1 MVWSTDYTPEYPAS
15 SVLILGKEDGWLDND
30 KRNYWLAE
38 TKETIG
44 QGFKIKLDTCARWIA
59 GVQIK
64 NLRGG
69 RSNTHSAT
77 KGFRVT
83 ASVSENGET
92 LVQDEL
98 DDTRNKPAS
107 LLNFTFKE
115 PVKIRFIKF
124 ELLSYWGEHGGGL
137 QYFAAIPVASK
148 QHTKII
154 ICMIGRWAYD

>member
-1 MVWSTDYTPEYPAS
+1 MVWSTDYTSEYPAS

-38 TKETIG
+38 TKETTG
-44 QGFKIKLDTCARWIA
+44 QGFRIKLDSCARWIA

-64 NLRGG
+64 NLKRGG
-69 RSNTHSAT
+69 SSNTHSAT

-83 ASVSENGET
+83 ASVDESGET
-92 LVQDEL
+92 LVKDEL
-98 DDTRNKPAS
+98 EDTRDKPAS

-137 QYFAAIPVASK
+137 QYFAAIPVASEYIDPCNI
-148 QHTKII
+148 Q
-154 ICMIGRWAYD
+154 R